1 MLVLK
6 HPLRQALSLIFVL
19 FGLTLQSA
27 FAIEQAHTRLTV
39 AAAKSVDA
47 LWALQLDDGEDT
59 AVAAYLTSAAE
70 GEQTT
75 STFLDQDG
83 KNHPLFRV
91 EDDDYW
97 RPDRYAREALAYSES
112 HDDLLG
118 RTLREK
124 TTRSVWQ
131 GVRDKTS
138 ETGGALGEQI
148 ISDPWGTVKAVGGA
162 IKDDTWEMVRHPIRT
177 AGNIG
182 EGVWTLGKDAAY
194 NLGNSAKS
202 TWAGSFGTEN
212 ALNTL
217 YGQNMG
223 APLLGMSAIQASLMA
238 AQVVPAAKGAQAL
251 GKGALRAGKTIGEKG
266 LFQFGR
272 GEGVANAGV
281 SGKVADGVVGGNV
294 TKGAGKKI
302 PNCDLCGLPNKR
314 GNAPIGKDGHP
325 VELHHRNQKPD
336 GPLDEMT
343 RTDHRLGDNFKK
355 NHPNTGQS
363 ASQIDRKAWRKEQK
377 DYWKKEWDSGDSMTC
392 DGKFTDENSGYS
404 IIFDDDGRVAYAY
417 LLNSKEEI
425 TADVW
430 LYNRCAT
437 PVEPE
442 WPDPEKMPFANP
454 ISYAED
460 HSKFSGV
467 NDISDLSVNWI
478 DNSNAI
484 EARIFVKN
492 KLFSVLVEQVK
503 PGWCCLAKKDGP
515 LAKVLST

>member
-1 MLVLK
+1 MLSILPFHHKKARCSVSPFLAGRPFTFMVLVV
-6 HPLRQALSLIFVL
+6 LAIFSSE
-19 FGLTLQSA
+19 GISGNTAS
-27 FAIEQAHTRLTV
+27 T
-39 AAAKSVDA
+39 AAKTVDA

-59 AVAAYLTSAAE
+59 AAAAYLTSAAE

-83 KNHPLFRV
+83 KNHPLFRA

-138 ETGGALGEQI
+138 ETGRALGEQI

-223 APLLGMSAIQASLMA
+223 APLLGMSAIQASLTA

-251 GKGALRAGKTIGEKG
+251 GKGAQALGKGALRAGKKVLDKG
-266 LFQFGR
+266 LSRVAAKEARQLGQRELLEFGVKRGIKDAGERVGFVVPQNTKALPSLQVPNAGGKIVSDVTKHDEIFFRVFFGKNTSGRFLTKVPPKSQKEAIEGLALPIGNNADFIQKVIVPSGTRLQRSRALPAFGR
-272 GEGVANAGV
+272 IG
-281 SGKVADGVVGGNV
+281 GKEQFQLLEN
-294 TKGAGKKI
+294 I
-302 PNCDLCGLPNKR
+302 PN
-314 GNAPIGKDGHP
+314 
-325 VELHHRNQKPD
+325 E
-336 GPLDEMT
+336 
-343 RTDHRLGDNFKK
+343 NFSF
-355 NHPNTGQS
+355 G
-363 ASQIDRKAWRKEQK
+363 
-377 DYWKKEWDSGDSMTC
+377 
-392 DGKFTDENSGYS
+392 
-404 IIFDDDGRVAYAY
+404 V
-417 LLNSKEEI
+417 
-425 TADVW
+425 
-430 LYNRCAT
+430 
-437 PVEPE
+437 
-442 WPDPEKMPFANP
+442 PF
-454 ISYAED
+454 
-460 HSKFSGV
+460 K
-467 NDISDLSVNWI
+467 
-478 DNSNAI
+478 
-484 EARIFVKN
+484 
-492 KLFSVLVEQVK
+492 
-503 PGWCCLAKKDGP
+503 
-515 LAKVLST
+515 

>member
-1 MLVLK
+1 MRLLK
-6 HPLRQALSLIFVL
+6 YPLRQARLLIFVL
-19 FGLTLQSA
+19 CALTLQSA
-27 FAIEQAHTRLTV
+27 FGVEPTRTRLTV
-39 AAAKSVDA
+39 AAAKTVDA

-59 AVAAYLTSAAE
+59 AAAAYLTSAAE

-91 EDDDYW
+91 EDDETW
-97 RPDRYAREALAYSES
+97 RPDRYAREAFAYSES

-182 EGVWTLGKDAAY
+182 KGVWNIGEGVWTLGKDAAY

-202 TWAGSFGTEN
+202 AWAGNFGTEN

-251 GKGALRAGKTIGEKG
+251 GKGVQALGKGALRTGKTVGEKG
-266 LFQFGR
+266 LFQLGR
-272 GEGVANAGV
+272 GEGVASAGV
-281 SGKVADGVVGGNV
+281 FDAARISSDVQILKTLEANK
-294 TKGAGKKI
+294 KGLDNLSRAAEKI
-302 PNCDLCGLPNKR
+302 TW
-314 GNAPIGKDGHP
+314 
-325 VELHHRNQKPD
+325 V
-336 GPLDEMT
+336 DE
-343 RTDHRLGDNFKK
+343 
-355 NHPNTGQS
+355 S
-363 ASQIDRKAWRKEQK
+363 ANMSPRA
-377 DYWKKEWDSGDSMTC
+377 
-392 DGKFTDENSGYS
+392 KFY
-404 IIFDDDGRVAYAY
+404 DDGTIGSRSNIKTQKSQAPS
-417 LLNSKEEI
+417 LSRI
-425 TADVW
+425 TGV
-430 LYNRCAT
+430 RC
-437 PVEPE
+437 V
-442 WPDPEKMPFANP
+442 
-454 ISYAED
+454 I
-460 HSKFSGV
+460 
-467 NDISDLSVNWI
+467 
-478 DNSNAI
+478 
-484 EARIFVKN
+484 
-492 KLFSVLVEQVK
+492 VLM
-503 PGWCCLAKKDGP
+503 
-515 LAKVLST
+515 TYT